1 MLERIMWKRRRSR
14 RLPGQGRFRRSG
26 ARAVRTD
33 WSLTAESFE
42 TFLGWLSPSR
52 EDAGRKYEQLR
63 KRLIKFFEWRGCH
76 TPEALS
82 DETVNRVAKRL
93 AAAGVEGREGS
104 FAYCYGV
111 ARLVLLEYWRRVKL
125 EPMPADVPQP
135 AVTEPEWSER
145 DLECLN
151 KCLGQLSAHD
161 RTLITRY
168 YQGDGRERIEIRREL
183 AREVGGANALRI
195 QVFKIR
201 AKLRQ
206 WFTEHLRQEEQ
217 E

>member
-63 KRLIKFFEWRGCH
+63 KQLIKFFEWRGCH
-76 TPEALS
+76 TPEELS
-82 DETVNRVAKRL
+82 DEAVNRVAKRL
-93 AAAGVEGREGS
+93 AAAGVEGTGGS

-111 ARLVLLEYWRRVKL
+111 ARLVLLEYWRKVKP
-125 EPMPADVPQP
+125 EPMPADVPAP
-135 AVTEPEWSER
+135 GISPPEWSEAE
-145 DLECLN
+145 LECLS

-201 AKLRQ
+201 AKLREWMSKSRRDAKQ
-206 WFTEHLRQEEQ
+206 N
-217 E
+217 